1 MWGPA
6 VAFGRM
12 MTPDDY
18 ATSAESLLDRVVH
31 GGSNDPLMDAE
42 VARAYALLAVASS
55 LAQIA
60 ERLETT

>member
-1 MWGPA
+1 
-6 VAFGRM
+6 M